1 MKMKEM
7 IVACALAAAIAVAPL
22 AGCASQS
29 GSGSSSSGAASSS
42 SASSSASAAS
52 SSQASTASTSTL
64 PTNEGYVLFLGT
76 NDKDT
81 NQPVYSRE
89 ESKARAKAIL
99 MKNFG
104 NYTIQEAEG
113 GWKNDDGTEY
123 EEYTLVIYLN
133 DTDLNSVHAV
143 ADELLKEFNQSAV
156 LINADRVET
165 EFYEGK

>member
-1 MKMKEM
+1 M
-7 IVACALAAAIAVAPL
+7 
-22 AGCASQS
+22 
-29 GSGSSSSGAASSS
+29 
-42 SASSSASAAS
+42 
-52 SSQASTASTSTL
+52 